1 LLVRSQMSVKMG
13 GLARK
18 AVYIC
23 TEGEPPISR
32 LMQIA
37 DAHVNEFS
45 EAFERGHPMDHILIE
60 KVQPPLISFLHLEQ
74 FLLRLLR

>member
-1 LLVRSQMSVKMG
+1 MSIEMG

-37 DAHVNEFS
+37 DEHVKNFS
-45 EAFERGHPMDHILIE
+45 DAFERGHPMEHILIE
-60 KVQPPLISFLHLEQ
+60 KVRKIERF
-74 FLLRLLR
+74 RG